1 MEQKI
6 LKSNIFANETLYNE
20 WCEQPVDVEFT
31 LPDYCPDISKIL
43 KCKAVARISSKA
55 AVNKNINVDGNVCI
69 NVLYADKNSKLCS
82 YEYQYPFSKNLE
94 CANDLTVSNIICNPS
109 CEYINCR
116 AVTGRKIDIHGAI
129 GINVKAFKRKNTE
142 IVSDIECENIELK
155 RINTP
160 ATVPMGYAEKYLILE
175 EDLSIGQGQQQIE
188 KIIRYDANTCVKESK
203 IIDDKILV
211 KGEMCISI
219 LYCATGCDMPQ
230 NIKTVIPFSQ
240 IVELQ
245 GITELCEC
253 EAKTELA
260 FLDIKPKNSVLG
272 ETKCFAIT
280 AKILIGCETYCGND
294 IVVISDAFSRKY
306 KSEILK
312 ENICFEKITDNIK
325 EIFHYKNNLETEEN
339 ISNVLDI
346 FGDIQ
351 NCSSVFEEDYLVI
364 KGNML
369 VGVVAIDENSCV
381 CYFEKIFE
389 FEYKTQ
395 INGKCNTLRCNPQ
408 IEITALNFTILSP
421 NTIEIRVDIGI
432 NASVY
437 SCEKVMLVTDV
448 KTDEKCL
455 LEKKNQSAMTIYFA
469 DNNENVWDI
478 AKHYGSSVEEIMS
491 INGLEEEFLTQS
503 RMILIP
509 II

>member
-6 LKSNIFANETLYNE
+6 LKSNIFANEILYEE
-20 WCEQPVDVEFT
+20 WCEQPIDVEFT

-43 KCKAVARISSKA
+43 KCRATARISSKS
-55 AVNKNINVDGNVCI
+55 AVNKNINLDGNVCI
-69 NVLYADKNSKLCS
+69 NVLYSDKNCKLCS

-94 CANDLTVSNIICNPS
+94 CSNDLTVANIVCTPS

-129 GINVKAFKRKNTE
+129 GINVKSFKRKNTE
-142 IVSDIECENIELK
+142 IISDIELDNIELK
-155 RINTP
+155 RINAP
-160 ATVPMGYAEKYLILE
+160 ATVPMGYAEKYLMLE
-175 EDLSIGQGQQQIE
+175 EDLSVGQGQPQIE
-188 KIIRYDANTCVKESK
+188 KIIRYDANTSVKESK

-219 LYCATGCDMPQ
+219 LYCAAGCDMPQ
-230 NIKTVIPFSQ
+230 NVKTVIPFSQ

-245 GITELCEC
+245 GVTELCEC
-253 EAKTELA
+253 ETKSEIA

-280 AKILIGCETYCGND
+280 AKILLSCETYCGNE

-306 KSEILK
+306 KAEIQK
-312 ENICFEKITDNIK
+312 ENICFEKICDNVK
-325 EIFHYKNNLETEEN
+325 EIFHYKNNFEIDEN

-351 NCSSVFEEDYLVI
+351 NQNTSFEDGFLVI
-364 KGNML
+364 KGNMII
-369 VGVVAIDENSCV
+369 GIVAVDENADI
-381 CYFEKIFE
+381 CYFEKNAE

-395 INGKCNTLRCNPQ
+395 ITSNNKNLYANPQ
-408 IEITALNFTILSP
+408 IEITALNFTIITP
-421 NTIEIRVDIGI
+421 NNIEIRADIRV

-437 SCEKVMLVTDV
+437 YCEKMMLVCDV
-448 KTDEKCL
+448 KIDEKCL
-455 LEKKNQSAMTIYFA
+455 LEKKNNGAMTIYFA
-469 DNNENVWDI
+469 EKQENIWDI
-478 AKHYGSSVEEIMS
+478 AKHYGSSVDEIMS
-491 INGLEEEFLTQS
+491 INDLEEEFLTQPK
-503 RMILIP
+503 MILIP